1 MFCTRCGMKCR
12 DDARFCPRCGKQLI
26 SRSGNIKTDPVHSG
40 GYSADMEARR
50 GTAGV
55 NDENEAL
62 DEEATLLI
70 GSGQQR
76 YRKLT
81 GEPDEAA
88 GYTGREYTRRE
99 LETGGNTY
107 EEESSKRG
115 RGSDAEY
122 YDSQRQGRAGAH
134 VRNEKKHHT
143 VRNVLIILIL
153 VLAAVGASGGYF
165 VYMAVQPRH
174 ALDTFLAAVEA
185 GEWSEALECIEWEG
199 QEGMSREEFE
209 GYLNS
214 RAEEI
219 REWSSSTKVR
229 CKEED
234 RGDGETSV
242 TVMISKKG
250 MQLAAPERELQM
262 VRSEERQLFFF
273 RSWKLTPQS
282 AALLLGNGEYDY

>member
-26 SRSGNIKTDPVHSG
+26 SRPGNIKTDPVHDG
-40 GYSADMEARR
+40 EYSADMEARR

-88 GYTGREYTRRE
+88 GYTGREYARRE
-99 LETGGNTY
+99 LEAGGNTY
-107 EEESSKRG
+107 EEESS
-115 RGSDAEY
+115 
-122 YDSQRQGRAGAH
+122 
-134 VRNEKKHHT
+134 KKHHT
-143 VRNVLIILIL
+143 VRNVLIILAL

-219 REWSSSTKVR
+219 QQWSSSTKVR

-282 AALLLGNGEYDY
+282 AALLLEC